1 MMMMTTIIMRI
12 TIMVM
17 MVMRKTNHLLL
28 DLPGH
33 VLALLPL
40 LLARDLG
47 ALLGLHLVRVIM
59 IIMIMILVSQDNH
72 HHDGLDGC
80 WLAGQDE

>member
-1 MMMMTTIIMRI
+1 M
-12 TIMVM
+12 MVM
-17 MVMRKTNHLLL
+17 MAMRKTSHLLL
-28 DLPGH
+28 NLPRH

-47 ALLGLHLVRVIM
+47 ALLGLHLVVIIMIIM
-59 IIMIMILVSQDNH
+59 IIMIMILADQDNH

>member
-1 MMMMTTIIMRI
+1 M
-12 TIMVM
+12 MVM
-17 MVMRKTNHLLL
+17 MAMRKTSHLLL
-28 DLPGH
+28 NLPWH

-47 ALLGLHLVRVIM
+47 ALLGLHLVMIIMVIM
-59 IIMIMILVSQDNH
+59 IIMILVGQDNH
-72 HHDGLDGC
+72 HHDDGLDGC

>member
-1 MMMMTTIIMRI
+1 
-12 TIMVM
+12 MVM

-47 ALLGLHLVRVIM
+47 ALFGLHLVRVIM
-59 IIMIMILVSQDNH
+59 IIMIMILVGQDNH
-72 HHDGLDGC
+72 HHDGLDGGS
-80 WLAGQDE
+80 LAGQDE

>member
-1 MMMMTTIIMRI
+1 MIMITMIMRI
-12 TIMVM
+12 AMMVM
-17 MVMRKTNHLLL
+17 MAMRKTSHLLL
-28 DLPGH
+28 NLPRH

>member
-1 MMMMTTIIMRI
+1 
-12 TIMVM
+12 
-17 MVMRKTNHLLL
+17 MRKTSHLLL
-28 DLPGH
+28 NLPGH

-59 IIMIMILVSQDNH
+59 IIMIMILVGQDNH
-72 HHDGLDGC
+72 HHDGLDGGS
-80 WLAGQDE
+80 LAGQDE

>member
-1 MMMMTTIIMRI
+1 
-12 TIMVM
+12 
-17 MVMRKTNHLLL
+17 MRKTSHLLL
-28 DLPGH
+28 NLPWH

-47 ALLGLHLVRVIM
+47 ALLGLHLVIMIIM
-59 IIMIMILVSQDNH
+59 IIMIMILVGQDNH

>member
-1 MMMMTTIIMRI
+1 
-12 TIMVM
+12 MVM
-17 MVMRKTNHLLL
+17 MVMRKLSHLLL
-28 DLPGH
+28 NLPRH

-47 ALLGLHLVRVIM
+47 ALLGLHLVMIIMIIMVIM
-59 IIMIMILVSQDNH
+59 IIMILVGQDNH
-72 HHDGLDGC
+72 HDDGLDGC

>member
-1 MMMMTTIIMRI
+1 M
-12 TIMVM
+12 MVM
-17 MVMRKTNHLLL
+17 MAMRKTSHLLL
-28 DLPGH
+28 DLPWH

-72 HHDGLDGC
+72 HHDGLDGGS
-80 WLAGQDE
+80 LAGQDE

>member
-1 MMMMTTIIMRI
+1 M
-12 TIMVM
+12 MVM
-17 MVMRKTNHLLL
+17 MAMRKTNHLLL
-28 DLPGH
+28 DLPRH

-59 IIMIMILVSQDNH
+59 IMILVGQDNH
-72 HHDGLDGC
+72 HHDGLDEC

>member
-1 MMMMTTIIMRI
+1 
-12 TIMVM
+12 MVM
-17 MVMRKTNHLLL
+17 MAMRKTSHLLL
-28 DLPGH
+28 NLPRH

-47 ALLGLHLVRVIM
+47 ALLGLHLVMIIMIIMVIM
-59 IIMIMILVSQDNH
+59 IIMIIMILVGQDNH